1 MDKIA
6 RIKDDWK
13 KVEVDNREILT
24 KPYIVENLTEALEIS
39 KLIVPIVDK
48 HKQTEQAQISISS
61 RDVMVVL
68 NGLSEEPVSDKIQ
81 SLASEIDNAVK
92 KYYKSE

>member
-6 RIKDDWK
+6 RIKADWK
-13 KVEVDNREILT
+13 KVEADNREILT
-24 KPYIVENLTEALEIS
+24 KPYIVESLDEALELS
-39 KLIVPIVDK
+39 KIIVTVVSRY
-48 HKQTEQAQISISS
+48 KQTEQAQISMSS
-61 RDVMVVL
+61 RDVMVIL
-68 NGLSEEPVSDKIQ
+68 NGISDEPVSGKIQ